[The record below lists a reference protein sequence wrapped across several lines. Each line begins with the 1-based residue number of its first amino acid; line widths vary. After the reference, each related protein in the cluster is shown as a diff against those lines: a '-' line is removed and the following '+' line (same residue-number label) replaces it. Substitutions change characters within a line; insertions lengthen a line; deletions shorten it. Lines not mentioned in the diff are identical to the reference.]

1 MKYCF
6 NYNVNRNFKYME
18 EIDEIEYIYHH
29 ANTNILDFLKNIK
42 DNQRVIFRIVEDLDK
57 AGLARFSMFK
67 ESFPNLKFACSLP
80 EYKEKH
86 SKEMFKILAE
96 AGIPA
101 FFHTLVSDW
110 TMLDAMKNM
119 GVSDIYL
126 VEDICFELDKA
137 AKVLHEAGIK
147 IRVFPNVC
155 QSSVSTT
162 DTHALKTF
170 FIRPE
175 DVAVYESY
183 VDVMEFF
190 GRDDQIKTYYEIYAK
205 NKRWLGDLNEM
216 IIDFNDSVD
225 SRGLS
230 HIFAQQRI
238 KCGKKCMKGSSCNL
252 CQKFADLSKVMLE
265 NDLVFGKEQ

>member
-1 MKYCF
+1 MKFCISYKR
-6 NYNVNRNFKYME
+6 NKNFKYMN
-18 EIDEIEYIYHH
+18 EIDEIEYQYHH
-29 ANTNILDFLKNIK
+29 TDLGIFDFLKSIEGQK
-42 DNQRVIFRIVEDLDK
+42 RIILRIVDMLDE
-57 AGLARFSMFK
+57 AEVQRIVTFK
-67 ESFPNLKFACSLP
+67 EGFPNLEFAVSLP
-80 EYKEKH
+80 EYKNEH
-86 SKEMFKILAE
+86 SKEMFRWCAA

-110 TMLDAMKNM
+110 TMLDAMKNI

-155 QSSVSTT
+155 QSSVPTT
-162 DTHALKTF
+162 DTPALKTF

-175 DVAVYESY
+175 DVVIYAPY

-205 NKRWLGDLNEM
+205 NRRWLGDLSEM

-252 CQKFADLSKVMLE
+252 CQRFADLSEIMLE
-265 NDLVFGKEQ
+265 KGLVFGKES

>member
-1 MKYCF
+1 
-6 NYNVNRNFKYME
+6 
-18 EIDEIEYIYHH
+18 
-29 ANTNILDFLKNIK
+29 
-42 DNQRVIFRIVEDLDK
+42 
-57 AGLARFSMFK
+57 
-67 ESFPNLKFACSLP
+67 
-80 EYKEKH
+80 
-86 SKEMFKILAE
+86 
-96 AGIPA
+96 
-101 FFHTLVSDW
+101 
-110 TMLDAMKNM
+110 MLDAMKNM
-119 GVSDIYL
+119 GVSDMYL

-155 QSSVSTT
+155 QSSVPTT
-162 DTHALKTF
+162 DTPALKTF

-175 DVAVYESY
+175 DVAIYAPY

-238 KCGKKCMKGSSCNL
+238 KCGKKCMKGSGCNL
-252 CQKFADLSKVMLE
+252 CQRFADLSEIMLE
-265 NDLVFGKEQ
+265 KGLVFGKES